1 MAIDQASLQRL
12 TSMSV
17 AAFGAA
23 ISSTFPLSVIFAQQ
37 DIAGAF
43 AVTSQDVG
51 WVITLYNVGQ
61 ILGLPIAFLFTG
73 LLGRRRAMI
82 VAGLGYIL
90 SSLLIV
96 LMSNFASMLLLRVF
110 QGMFAG
116 MLPILMF
123 IIIFSTHP
131 AGVIR
136 TRGLTYFAAA
146 TAIGVGVSAWF
157 GSLFLYNE
165 DWRLL
170 FVVPALGIV
179 VYVAMA
185 NFLFK
190 DDTIKPEAFR
200 MFDWPGYV
208 LISIGLAS
216 LVIFVS
222 EGERNFWFE
231 SWWITASLLNAILFL
246 AFATHYFIQH
256 DQPLLKKSLFSKP
269 FTYALIFQVI
279 FRFGSLFII
288 WVIPQFLI
296 QLAGFRIEQIAE
308 VLWPFTLGVLIGI
321 GGAYILSPRMDQRIV
336 MSFALLLLAF
346 TALYCSFST
355 AQWSVSNFLLPIFI
369 AGIGQGLFS
378 LATLHL
384 VLYDILP
391 VEGPTC
397 GIGFNYARVLGLTG
411 GIGVLSHFINE
422 REKLHSSTL
431 GEHVHLQQEA
441 TLSVLETIQN
451 TLRPAF
457 IDGQRLDLVSYA
469 QLSQRIKTQAFV
481 LSYNDAFLLVFAVLF
496 VAAACV
502 WVFPK
507 SKAVH

>member
-1 MAIDQASLQRL
+1 MIDQASLYRV

-23 ISSTFPLSVIFAQQ
+23 ISSTFPLSIIFAQQ

-61 ILGLPIAFLFTG
+61 ILGLPLAFLLTG
-73 LLGRRRAMI
+73 VLGRRRAMI
-82 VAGLGYIL
+82 ISGVGYVL

-96 LMSNFASMLLLRVF
+96 LISNFASMLVLRVF

-157 GSLFLYNE
+157 GSLFLYDEN
-165 DWRLL
+165 WRLL
-170 FVVPALGIV
+170 FIVPALGIV
-179 VYVAMA
+179 VYVVMS

-190 DDTIKPEAFR
+190 EDPIKMEALKT
-200 MFDWPGYV
+200 FDWPGYV
-208 LISIGLAS
+208 MISIGLSS
-216 LVIFVS
+216 LVVFVS
-222 EGERNFWFE
+222 EGERHFWFE
-231 SWWITASLLNAILFL
+231 SWWITAFFLNSIIFL
-246 AFATHYFIQH
+246 AFAVHYFSQH
-256 DQPLLKKSLFSKP
+256 EQPLLKKSLFYKP
-269 FTYALIFQVI
+269 FTYTLIFQVI

-296 QLAGFRIEQIAE
+296 QTAGFRIEQIAE
-308 VLWPFTLGVLIGI
+308 VLWPFTLGVFFGI
-321 GGAYILSPRMDQRIV
+321 AGAYVLSPRIDQRIV
-336 MSFALLLLAF
+336 MSFALFLMGL

-355 AQWSVSNFLLPIFI
+355 SQWSIDNFLLPIFI

-422 REKLHSSTL
+422 REKLHSATL
-431 GEHVHLQQEA
+431 GEHVQLQGE
-441 TLSVLETIQN
+441 ETQAMLN
-451 TLRPAF
+451 TVKGAF
-457 IDGQRLDLVSYA
+457 GQVFSDGQSLELVSYA
-469 QLSQRIKTQAFV
+469 QIGQKIKMQAFI
-481 LSYNDAFLLVFAVLF
+481 LSYNDAFLLVFVVLF
-496 VAAACV
+496 IAAACI

-507 SKAVH
+507 SKAIH